1 MKNLFNKY
9 KYHALIL
16 LAVWSFFSGCKIF
29 YESFGKPNGLE
40 DKYPLFLLNISL
52 IAIYA
57 IPLILLT
64 RYLAKRFEISK
75 KVIHLSW
82 VMALTASVYFSD
94 IGHTIVGYI
103 TIVIFKIP
111 DSIRADWGPAIG
123 GPLAEEFGKGLA
135 VLLVLL
141 ILKKMDLKNALV
153 SGMIIGL
160 CFQIIEDC
168 NFTFQEIFLAKAD
181 GFSVLLERIAFS
193 GGTHWVFTL
202 IFAIGIVALIAKDTG
217 IIKIQGLVCVL
228 LAILMHFIYNTPFNE
243 GIGSNTGNF
252 TVLLLTLNLSL
263 ALLAFKTVDKV
274 VTHQKGQFPNH

>member
-16 LAVWSFFSGCKIF
+16 FAIWSFFSGCRIF
-29 YESFGKPNGLE
+29 YESFGKPDGLE
-40 DKYPLFLLNISL
+40 GKYPLFLLNIAL

-94 IGHTIVGYI
+94 IGHTIVGYT
-103 TIVIFKIP
+103 TIVILKVPNAIL
-111 DSIRADWGPAIG
+111 ADWGAAIS
-123 GPLAEEFGKGLA
+123 GPLAEEFGKGFT

-160 CFQIIEDC
+160 GFQIIEDC
-168 NFTFQEIFLAKAD
+168 NFTFQEIFKAKAD

-217 IIKIQGLVCVL
+217 ISKVQGLVWMLV
-228 LAILMHFIYNTPFNE
+228 AYFAHFIYNTPFND
-243 GIGSNTGNF
+243 GIGSSTGNF
-252 TVLLLTLNLSL
+252 TVLLLTINLSL
-263 ALLAFKTVDKV
+263 ALLAFKTVDKIV
-274 VTHQKGQFPNH
+274 SQQKGQLPNK